1 MGKGFDLSRA
11 VSVGQ
16 AEDDGQVVHLRDAG
30 GELEFGDNG
39 QPVTVTIAGSY
50 SARYRKVQDSITQR
64 MLKRKQL
71 TLTPEQLMENRIEL
85 IASCVLGWTEIEDDG
100 KPLPCT
106 KDNAARLV
114 RVAPW
119 VRDQLEEAQHD
130 HAGFTKGSSA
140 T

>member
-11 VSVGQ
+11 ASVGQ
-16 AEDDGQVVHLRDAG
+16 AEDEGQVVHLRDAA
-30 GELEFGDNG
+30 GELEYSEDG

-50 SARYRKVQDSITQR
+50 SARYRKAQDGITQR
-64 MLKRKQL
+64 ALKRKQL
-71 TLTPEQLMENRIEL
+71 TMTPEQLVENRIEL
-85 IASCVLGWTEIEDDG
+85 VAACVLAWTEIEDQG

-106 KDNAARLV
+106 KENAARLV

-130 HAGFTKGSSA
+130 HAGFSTGSSA